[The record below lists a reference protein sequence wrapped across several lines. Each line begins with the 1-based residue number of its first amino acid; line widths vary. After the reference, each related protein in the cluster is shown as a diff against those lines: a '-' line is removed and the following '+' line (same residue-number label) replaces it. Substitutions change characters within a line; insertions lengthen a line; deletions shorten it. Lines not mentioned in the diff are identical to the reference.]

1 MITTKS
7 KSERVDKA
15 RKECE
20 KLKKSLRR
28 KKFSNSCLLVNNKID
43 EILGELNK
51 NKGILTYE
59 RLKKIPLNTC
69 YKINEYISAIKK
81 SEGQN
86 HITFQAYLKPEGSF
100 SVHAYNC
107 FELVK
112 VVKGNLI
119 ETKRRDKIYKEGD
132 IIAYAKME
140 WHSPKATEESEYEVS
155 FIK

>member
-1 MITTKS
+1 MITIKDKS
-7 KSERVDKA
+7 GRINKA

-28 KKFSNSCLLVNNKID
+28 KKFSNSYLVDNKID

-59 RLKKIPLNTC
+59 KLKKIPLNTC
-69 YKINEYISAIKK
+69 YKINEYISVIKK

-86 HITFQAYLKPEGSF
+86 HITFQANLKPEGSF
-100 SVHAYNC
+100 SVHAHNC

-112 VVKGNLI
+112 VVKGSLI

-132 IIAYAKME
+132 IIAYSKME

>member
-1 MITTKS
+1 MITI
-7 KSERVDKA
+7 RDNLGRIDKA
-15 RKECE
+15 KKECE

-28 KKFSNSCLLVNNKID
+28 KKFSNSYLVNNKID

-59 RLKKIPLNTC
+59 KLKKIPLNT
-69 YKINEYISAIKK
+69 YYRINEYISVIKK

-100 SVHAYNC
+100 SVHAHNC

-112 VVKGNLI
+112 IVKGNLI
-119 ETKRRDKIYKEGD
+119 ETKRRNKIYKEGD